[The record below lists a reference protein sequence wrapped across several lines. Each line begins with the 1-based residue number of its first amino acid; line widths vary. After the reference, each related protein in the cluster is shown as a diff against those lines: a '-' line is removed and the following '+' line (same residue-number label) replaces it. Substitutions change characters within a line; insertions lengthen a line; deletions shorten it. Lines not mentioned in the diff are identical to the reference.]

1 DITLVN
7 DQDDEQMFDV
17 NDLQGKEVFVQEDVA
32 SEITAASIA
41 TTDSATATM
50 TVDEV
55 TLAQALMEIKKEP
68 VKLKK
73 KDQIMLDEEVA
84 LKLQVELQTEFNKE
98 QRLEREKSQQEEE
111 EANIALIETGDDVQ
125 AKIDA
130 DYQLAKRLK
139 AKEQQELNDEE
150 KATLFMQILEKRRKV
165 NTFVDYK
172 TELVEGSSKRAGEE
186 LEQENAKKYKMEDDK
201 ESVELKQCL
210 EIIIEDGD
218 DVTFDTTPLSFMSL
232 TIVDYKIHKEGKK
245 SYF

>member
-1 DITLVN
+1 INVDGDITLVN

-150 KATLFMQILEKRRKV
+150 KATLFMQILEKRRK
-165 NTFVDYK
+165 FFAA
-172 TELVEGSSKRAGEE
+172 KRAEKRGT
-186 LEQENAKKYKMEDDK
+186 D
-201 ESVELKQCL
+201 
-210 EIIIEDGD
+210 
-218 DVTFDTTPLSFMSL
+218 
-232 TIVDYKIHKEGKK
+232 H
-245 SYF
+245 